1 MSVSPFYW
9 ARARGARG
17 FDSLVEVPGIGV
29 VGRQSGHWKS
39 APVSCPSAAAPGDRE
54 ARMMGCGG
62 PAAVAIHRLSWC
74 LLGFAWPAVADMPA
88 TAVAQD
94 SAATLVGL
102 LVYSPKCP
110 FGG

>member
-1 MSVSPFYW
+1 MSPFYW

-17 FDSLVEVPGIGV
+17 FDSFVEVPGIGV

-39 APVSCPSAAAPGDRE
+39 APVSCPRPAAPGDRK
-54 ARMMGCGG
+54 
-62 PAAVAIHRLSWC
+62 AAVAVHRLFWF
-74 LLGFAWPAVADMPA
+74 LLGFVWPEVAAMAAIAA
-88 TAVAQD
+88 TAVVQD